1 VSDQTGTPP
10 EEPQG
15 GAWPPAAPPYGA
27 PQGTPPGPYGV
38 PYGQGAPAP
47 SDSRD
52 TTIMV
57 LGILGLIF
65 CQLLAPVAWYMG
77 KKRIDEVRAA
87 GQREPGTLKA
97 GYICGIIGSIALLLG
112 FVVVVFAFIVVTA
125 VGTSS

>member
-1 VSDQTGTPP
+1 MSDQTGNPP

-15 GAWPPAAPPYGA
+15 GAWPPAAPPYAA
-27 PQGTPPGPYGV
+27 PQGTPPGQYGV
-38 PYGQGAPAP
+38 PYGYGAPAP

-52 TTIMV
+52 TTILV

-77 KKRIDEVRAA
+77 KQRINEVRAA
-87 GQREPGTLKA
+87 GHPEPGTLKA

-112 FVVVVFAFIVVTA
+112 IVVVVFAFIA
-125 VGTSS
+125 VAVSSTSS